1 MQAIVGSN
9 MHDQKSVKYVLNLEK
24 KKSVEERVRNQG
36 ASGLRNQIYWN
47 SATKFLADVQK
58 IIERESVCHFCENYL
73 NLLGK
78 T

>member
-36 ASGLRNQIYWN
+36 ASGLRNQIY
-47 SATKFLADVQK
+47 
-58 IIERESVCHFCENYL
+58 
-73 NLLGK
+73 
-78 T
+78 